1 MSLDIPHMIVTVA
14 ICFAVLWGLEQTPLF
29 ANMPKRKATVLKLV
43 TLFVAILILNI
54 VWPYGSNG

>member
-1 MSLDIPHMIVTVA
+1 MIVTLA
-14 ICFAVLWGLEQTPLF
+14 ICFAVLWGLDQTPLF

-43 TLFVAILILNI
+43 TLFVAILILNL